1 MIIRRPFQKL
11 KFTAST
17 GFIDLQSRIFSSV
30 RPSPHRTHL
39 NEERMLKTGAQE
51 AYHDKKSKDTM
62 YMAV

>member
-30 RPSPHRTHL
+30 RPSPHRPHL
-39 NEERMLKTGAQE
+39 NEERMRKTGAQE
-51 AYHDKKSKDTM
+51 AYHDKKSKNTM
-62 YMAV
+62 YLAL